1 MFRRIFLFTVILAV
15 AVMSV
20 CFSACG
26 RATEDAAAARTGQP
40 PSPPAAEETLLPDSA
55 APPAVMEGAA
65 LPAVRQSDE
74 PDPAS
79 SVELQERIDG
89 VPAGPALAEREMV
102 DDGFFADAAF
112 FGNSLVEGLGGFGG
126 LQNGDFYA
134 HASAALYNLDT
145 EVSAVLDGGDAGTLY
160 EAMTQRQYQK
170 IYILFGINEIAW
182 EPAYFGERYEAL
194 LDRLRRD
201 EPGAEIYIMSLTP
214 VTREISEYHEYF
226 NLDRV
231 RAYNEVLLALAE
243 KTGCWYVD
251 LCQAL
256 AGEDGYLPQELS
268 SFDGIHFTKDAYLI
282 WADFLRTHYAV

>member
-1 MFRRIFLFTVILAV
+1 MFRRILLFAVLPV
-15 AVMSV
+15 AVLMSV

-26 RATEDAAAARTGQP
+26 RAAENAARAGPT
-40 PSPPAAEETLLPDSA
+40 PSPSAAGETLLPDNA
-55 APPAVMEGAA
+55 APPAVVEGAA
-65 LPAVRQSDE
+65 LPAMRQSDE

-79 SVELQERIDG
+79 SLELQELTDG
-89 VPAGPALAEREMV
+89 ISAGPVLAAREMV

-126 LQNGDFYA
+126 LQNGTFFA

-145 EVSAVLDGGDAGTLY
+145 EMNAVLDGGGAGTLY

-170 IYILFGINEIAW
+170 IYILLGINEIAW

-194 LDRLRRD
+194 LDRLRQD

-226 NLDRV
+226 NLNRV

-256 AGEDGYLPQELS
+256 AGEDGYLPQECS
-268 SFDGIHFTKDAYLI
+268 SFDGIHFTQEAYLI